1 MAANVIHPQ
10 RRHHFQNVVAVAV
23 LRAELEVGLAARRRL
38 GSLSL
43 RSGRR
48 QRTGGGVKERS
59 AMHENSLAG
68 FGYGLA
74 GESACP
80 TRTHA

>member
-38 GSLSL
+38 WSLSL
-43 RSGRR
+43 GAGRG
-48 QRTGGGVKERS
+48 QRTGGGVKELS
-59 AMHENSLAG
+59 AMLGNSVVDTWPA
-68 FGYGLA
+68 
-74 GESACP
+74 
-80 TRTHA
+80 TRISPLL